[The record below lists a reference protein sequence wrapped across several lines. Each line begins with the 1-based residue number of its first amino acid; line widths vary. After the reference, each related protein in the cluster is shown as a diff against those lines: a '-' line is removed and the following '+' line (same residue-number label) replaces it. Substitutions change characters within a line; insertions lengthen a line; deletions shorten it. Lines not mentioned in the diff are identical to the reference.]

1 MNRLLNRDENI
12 SELTDVELGAVTGGA
27 EAVCSTQRQDYGN
40 CKIVF
45 SAAEVWNQFV
55 TTAGV
60 PGARM

>member
-1 MNRLLNRDENI
+1 MNELSNRDKKI
-12 SELTDVELGAVTGGA
+12 SELTNAELGAVTGGA
-27 EAVCSTQRQDYGN
+27 EAVCSTQRQDYGT

-45 SAAEVWNQFV
+45 SGAEVWNQFA

>member
-1 MNRLLNRDENI
+1 MNKLLTCDENI
-12 SELTDVELGAVTGGA
+12 SELADAELGAVTGGA
-27 EAVCSTQRQDYGN
+27 EAVCSTQRQDYGA

-45 SAAEVWNQFV
+45 SGAEVWNQFA